1 MKKLTTTL
9 LLVAGGL
16 LSNVYGQLQP
26 LYDQYHFNQLV
37 FNPGYAGSKG
47 MLETNFFL
55 HRHAVNFEGAP
66 GSESFTVHTPLAN
79 DKIGIGVKFFHDKLG
94 VTNTNFLGIDYAYR
108 MHINSNLTASIG
120 IEASIANYT
129 VNYSDLDAYQDG
141 DPTFTGASDT
151 YWAPNAGVGLY
162 LHSDSYYLGVSTVN
176 LLGAS
181 DDDTQSESEPYD
193 DHFDQVRTIYA
204 TLGTLITV
212 NENFAIKPDAMV
224 KMAESLPSQLDVN
237 MNFIFNNMFLVG
249 GGYRTNGSF
258 GSYSVAAQYLFSTD
272 NNITAHEAGFG
283 YSYSAALTD
292 DAVFLSPSHEVF
304 LVYRFNK
311 HNNKIKN
318 PRFF

>member
-1 MKKLTTTL
+1 
-9 LLVAGGL
+9 
-16 LSNVYGQLQP
+16 
-26 LYDQYHFNQLV
+26 
-37 FNPGYAGSKG
+37 
-47 MLETNFFL
+47 
-55 HRHAVNFEGAP
+55 
-66 GSESFTVHTPLAN
+66 
-79 DKIGIGVKFFHDKLG
+79 
-94 VTNTNFLGIDYAYR
+94 
-108 MHINSNLTASIG
+108 
-120 IEASIANYT
+120 
-129 VNYSDLDAYQDG
+129 
-141 DPTFTGASDT
+141 
-151 YWAPNAGVGLY
+151 
-162 LHSDSYYLGVSTVN
+162 
-176 LLGAS
+176 
-181 DDDTQSESEPYD
+181 
-193 DHFDQVRTIYA
+193 
-204 TLGTLITV
+204 LGTLITV